1 VRRGSIAFR
10 LFWLSAGWLIIA
22 LVATAFLLTEL
33 YSQALDDSLTE
44 SLDFHIATLVGQT
57 LAGDQDTGA
66 ADARFTRPL
75 SGWYWEIRDAS
86 GEVTAFSSSL
96 IGTVLPQLDTPFNA
110 ANTRTGVLIDAN
122 GQRLRAVE
130 RRISLNFSE
139 PMSIVVTGNL
149 SQVEEQVVAFRGQ
162 AIIVLAAV
170 GLALAVMSALIARFA
185 LRPVGELRGA
195 VEAVREGEAQ
205 VVEGRFPSELA
216 PLAEEVNELLRSNAQ
231 IIERARSQV
240 GNLAHGLKTPLA
252 VLRNESANGE
262 TELAR
267 VVAGETANMER
278 LVSTYLDKA
287 RLAARTAV
295 VGKRSDAGAVLQRLA
310 RVMGKLHPA
319 CDFAADIAEDVPW
332 FRGEE
337 GDLEEMVGNLADNAC
352 KWSGGKVRITA
363 GAVPHEQNRMLR
375 VCIDDDGPGLTEE
388 EAAKVLRRGV
398 RLDEKT
404 PGSGLGLD
412 IVKELVDVYGGRLTL
427 GQSDLG
433 GLRAELILPAA
444 RAKTD
449 KPI

>member
-1 VRRGSIAFR
+1 
-10 LFWLSAGWLIIA
+10 
-22 LVATAFLLTEL
+22 
-33 YSQALDDSLTE
+33 
-44 SLDFHIATLVGQT
+44 
-57 LAGDQDTGA
+57 
-66 ADARFTRPL
+66 
-75 SGWYWEIRDAS
+75 
-86 GEVTAFSSSL
+86 
-96 IGTVLPQLDTPFNA
+96 
-110 ANTRTGVLIDAN
+110 
-122 GQRLRAVE
+122 
-130 RRISLNFSE
+130 
-139 PMSIVVTGNL
+139 
-149 SQVEEQVVAFRGQ
+149 
-162 AIIVLAAV
+162 
-170 GLALAVMSALIARFA
+170 
-185 LRPVGELRGA
+185 
-195 VEAVREGEAQ
+195 
-205 VVEGRFPSELA
+205 
-216 PLAEEVNELLRSNAQ
+216 
-231 IIERARSQV
+231 
-240 GNLAHGLKTPLA
+240 
-252 VLRNESANGE
+252 
-262 TELAR
+262 
-267 VVAGETANMER
+267 
-278 LVSTYLDKA
+278 
-287 RLAARTAV
+287 
-295 VGKRSDAGAVLQRLA
+295 
-310 RVMGKLHPA
+310 MGKLHPA